1 VVQANPSQDTAPDLE
16 RVLQEMKELR
26 AQLLAVV
33 GANHPATRTI
43 DARILQMTARGTA
56 MAENLL
62 NQSFVPLD
70 SQSFDPLVSLAE
82 RGLFNRTAGL
92 GPVTLEGFVGPEPD
106 ADLASPQ
113 STWLWSPHTLPQV
126 AWAVGQPPGRTAL
139 SRQTAE
145 LKEKWDAADN
155 DEQRNQ
161 VIGELRQVI
170 ASQFDA
176 DLNRRRQQFADLEQ
190 KLQQL
195 RQQIEKRESKRDD
208 FVEVLARH
216 TEMEWEGIS
225 LPTSQG
231 GRTIFAAPT
240 TLPTPPPVAPAGK

>member
-1 VVQANPSQDTAPDLE
+1 
-16 RVLQEMKELR
+16 
-26 AQLLAVV
+26 
-33 GANHPATRTI
+33 
-43 DARILQMTARGTA
+43 MTARGTA